1 MNFKEIFSIF
11 SSVEFPHVLTLAHL
25 ILGMVS
31 ILFAV
36 ANEFMLASVFMIV
49 AVVFDLL
56 DDKVAKIMKK
66 ATSFG
71 YALERIAGLVS
82 FGVAPVV
89 LAFQMTKTAGSG
101 WIFAII
107 IYIVFLCA
115 AALQIARM
123 HVSEKEKHYEGLP
136 VILNGLV
143 IPLFYFVG
151 LTKWYPLVFILFA
164 VGMVSSF
171 KIRKV
176 F

>member
-1 MNFKEIFSIF
+1 MNIKELFSIF
-11 SSVEFPHVLTLAHL
+11 SSVEFPHMLTLIHL
-25 ILGMVS
+25 VLGMVS
-31 ILFAV
+31 VMFAV
-36 ANEFMLASVFMIV
+36 SGDFLLASVCMIV

-66 ATSFG
+66 MTSFG

-89 LAFQMTKTAGSG
+89 LAYQTTPDTGSG
-101 WIFAII
+101 WIFAVI

-123 HVSEKEKHYEGLP
+123 HVSEKEHHYEGLP

-151 LTKWYPLVFILFA
+151 LTKWYPLIFILFA
-164 VGMVSSF
+164 IGMVSSF
-171 KIRKV
+171 RIRKV

>member
-1 MNFKEIFSIF
+1 MNFKELFSIF
-11 SSVEFPHVLTLAHL
+11 GSVEFPHVLTLAHL

-31 ILFAV
+31 ILCSV
-36 ANEFMLASVFMIV
+36 EVDFMLASVFLIV

-66 ATSFG
+66 TTSFG

-89 LAFQMTKTAGSG
+89 LAFQTTKTAGSG

-151 LTKWYPLVFILFA
+151 LAKWYPLIFILFA

-171 KIRKV
+171 KIKKV